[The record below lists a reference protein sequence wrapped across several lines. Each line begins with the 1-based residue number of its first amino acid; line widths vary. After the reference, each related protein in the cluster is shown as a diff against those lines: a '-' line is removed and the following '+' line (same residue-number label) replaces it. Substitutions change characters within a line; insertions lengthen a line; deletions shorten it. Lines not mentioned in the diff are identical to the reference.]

1 MNLDKIKSSF
11 LTPLSWLWEWFY
23 RVRRSCYEYGFIKRE
38 YFKVP
43 VISVGNLSFG
53 GTGKTPTIMWLAD
66 YLAEKNKV
74 PVVLTRG
81 YKGKLEKSAGLLRSG
96 QRFRLNPHDYGDE
109 PLMIASKMR
118 KGAVIVG
125 RNRAANLKRFF
136 PDINPDVVLLDD
148 GFQHLKIYRSF
159 NIVLFDATM
168 PLNRY
173 KTAPLGY
180 MREGLTALKD
190 ADAIIVSRAD
200 MVSNEERLNLK
211 NFISS
216 HFHHGP
222 LWCEIFYRPIGV
234 FNCYDQLIY
243 ELADLKSLSVV
254 ALTAIASP
262 DSFYRSLEQLGMNIV
277 ECVSFSDHY
286 FFTQVDVNEVIFR
299 ANQHSCVV
307 ICSEKDMVKL
317 KQVSRD
323 PRLMYLKVKMDF
335 ISGEDSFT
343 QALGKVLHLDPEA
356 LST

>member
-1 MNLDKIKSSF
+1 MNVKRLQIALLS
-11 LTPLSWLWEWFY
+11 PLSWVWEWFY
-23 RVRRSCYEYGFIKRE
+23 RVRRSSYEYGFIKRH

-66 YLAEKNKV
+66 YLAEKNKT

-81 YKGKLEKSAGLLRSG
+81 YKGNLEKSAGLLKSG

-125 RNRAANLKRFF
+125 RNRAANLKIFF
-136 PDINPDVVLLDD
+136 PEVMPDVVLLDD

-168 PLNRY
+168 PLERY

-190 ADAIIVSRAD
+190 ADAILISRSD
-200 MVSNEERLNLK
+200 MVTDDERLELK

-222 LWCEIFYRPIGV
+222 LWCEIFYKPLGV
-234 FNCYDQLIY
+234 FDCYENLVYQIP
-243 ELADLKSLSVV
+243 DLSSVSVV

-262 DSFYRSLEQLGMNIV
+262 ESFYRSLEQLGMNIV
-277 ECVSFSDHY
+277 ERVSFSDHY
-286 FFTQVDVNEVIFR
+286 FFNKEDVNNVLFK
-299 ANQHSCVV
+299 ANQHSCIVV
-307 ICSEKDMVKL
+307 CSEKDMIKL
-317 KQVSRD
+317 KQVSQD
-323 PRLMYLKVKMDF
+323 PRLMYLKVKLDF
-335 ISGEDSFT
+335 LSGEESFT
-343 QALGKVLHLDPEA
+343 QALGKLLHLDTPA
-356 LST
+356 ISP